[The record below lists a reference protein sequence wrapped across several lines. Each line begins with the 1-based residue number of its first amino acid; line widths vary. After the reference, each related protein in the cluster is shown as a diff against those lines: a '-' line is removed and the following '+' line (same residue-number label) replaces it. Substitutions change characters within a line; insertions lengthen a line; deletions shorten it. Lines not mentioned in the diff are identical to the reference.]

1 MTYDSDNIFAKILRG
16 EIPSKTIFEN
26 EVALAF
32 HDINPMAPVHV
43 LVIPKGAYV
52 SHDDFSANASQ
63 NEKSGFT
70 EAVGEVAKIT
80 GLAQSAGGQGYRLIT
95 NSGPEANQ
103 EVPHYHVHVIGGRN
117 LGVMVGKN

>member
-16 EIPSKTIFEN
+16 EIPSKKIFEN

-80 GLAQSAGGQGYRLIT
+80 GLAQSVGGQGYRLIT

-117 LGVMVGKN
+117 LGVMVGKI

>member
-16 EIPSKTIFEN
+16 EIPSKKIFEN
-26 EVALAF
+26 DVALAF

-117 LGVMVGKN
+117 LGVMVGKI

>member
-16 EIPSKTIFEN
+16 EIPSKKIFEN

-117 LGVMVGKN
+117 LGVMVGKI

>member
-16 EIPSKTIFEN
+16 EIPSKKVFEN

-117 LGVMVGKN
+117 LGVMVGKI

>member
-117 LGVMVGKN
+117 LGVMVGKI